1 MDFTFIALKKILDN
15 QIKDQTKIIIMS
27 ATINTELFA
36 KYFSTHRE
44 TKQFLK
50 PIISYKSE

>member
-15 QIKDQTKIIIMS
+15 QIKNQTKIIIMS

-44 TKQFLK
+44 TK
-50 PIISYKSE
+50 